1 MNSAFDRS
9 RSWRVLFV
17 LGLMFYLVPVAS
29 QAQEAS
35 IIGQVTDD
43 TGAVL
48 PGVTVT
54 ATSPAL
60 QVPQVIAVS
69 NERGEYRL
77 TPLPLGTYA
86 VEYLLAGF
94 QTLQRPDLRLTAGF
108 TAKVDVVMK
117 VSALSETIT
126 VSGASPVV
134 DTMSTTS
141 TTQLT
146 RETLE
151 VIPTGRNSIV
161 ALMLQAPG
169 ARPQLDWTFTTG
181 NPFFKVFGELGEQW
195 VALEG
200 VVTSGPKTGTQG
212 GNHYDYGAIEE
223 STVTTVGNRAEAP
236 TKGIQINVILKSG
249 GDDFHGSGYFAGT
262 GHRLEFD
269 NVDDALRARGVT
281 GGNPVKSRWDASG
294 ELGGRLIPSKLWFYG
309 SSRRR
314 GEKVQQ
320 FNAFHD
326 DGVTPSVSDQFQYF
340 HTLKMSYQMTP
351 ANKFIGFAQYVRQG
365 GEGTNNQFSS
375 YDSRIYSP
383 TQATTSK
390 IEWQAVRGNKF
401 VSVQTGAWIWNVT
414 RQCYSNNVAT
424 TDLLTTRT
432 TGCTNNYGIDSFE
445 GRNHTLGRLGWYK
458 SDLFLGNH
466 DFKAGFDYAAAHADR
481 KISSRDGSKNAAT
494 GLPTGP
500 VGNYQLVYRTPPGA
514 TGLVPFA
521 MDAYNNCYKDGQPE
535 CVPKDLT
542 HSTWLYLQDSWTIAR
557 RLTLNLGA
565 RYAHAVGFI
574 PEQCRS
580 ASDPPLQT
588 VYPAKCWDRIDFPT
602 WNSLV
607 PRLHAAYDP
616 NGNGKTV
623 IKGGWGRFAHNWH
636 SDELQ
641 MANENVHLVSRF
653 LWHDLNG
660 NKLFDPGEI
669 NFDLSGADFVSTS
682 LFTGGEDGLAGAVP
696 NPKLKEPMS
705 NEYTLSV
712 ERELMPN
719 FAIRATGIYSRQQT
733 FRVQNNLRPY
743 GVYNIPIT
751 NPDPGPDGVLG
762 TADDT
767 GKLITF
773 YEYPSALAPRQFQQ
787 PMLVNGT
794 ADDDQKFKTFEIAAS
809 KRLDRRWMLM
819 ASYSATKVYIPHV
832 QNTASTGNDF
842 TNPGLQVFL
851 ATLDPNA
858 EINTAYNLWEW
869 GARLDGAYIFPA
881 AVQVSAN
888 FEHRSGQPWA
898 RTVNFRAPA
907 GQPIPTIVLR
917 VEPIGAQRLPNINL
931 LHMRVEK
938 SFRVAQRQ
946 KLSVRL
952 NIFNVTNINTEQSIT
967 QLSGVNFGR
976 PGGTGG
982 GGAQGG
988 TLGVLS
994 PRIAELGLE
1003 YSF

>member
-1 MNSAFDRS
+1 MESNSRRRHLRLIF
-9 RSWRVLFV
+9 
-17 LGLMFYLVPVAS
+17 LVTTFLCLAPLAGW
-29 QAQEAS
+29 AQEAS

-60 QVPQVIAVS
+60 QVKEVIDVT

-77 TPLPLGTYA
+77 TPLPIGTYTVVYA
-86 VEYLLAGF
+86 LQGF
-94 QTLQRPDLRLTAGF
+94 QTVRREAMRLTIGF
-108 TAKVDVVMK
+108 TAKVDVLLK
-117 VSALSETIT
+117 ISELAETVT
-126 VSGASPVV
+126 VSGAAPVV
-134 DTMSTTS
+134 DVQSTTGR
-141 TTQLT
+141 TVMT

-161 ALMLQAPG
+161 ALMIQAPG
-169 ARPQLDWTFTTG
+169 ARPQLDWGFTTG

-212 GNHYDYGAIEE
+212 GNHYDYSAIEE
-223 STVTTVGNRAEAP
+223 SSVTTLGNTAEAP
-236 TKGIQINVILKSG
+236 TKGLQINVIVKSG
-249 GDDFHGSGYFAGT
+249 GDAFHGIGSFGGT
-262 GHRLEFD
+262 GHRFESD
-269 NVDDALRARGVT
+269 NVNDALRARGVT
-281 GGNPVKSRWDASG
+281 GGNHVNSTWDLSG
-294 ELGGRLIPSKLWFYG
+294 DLGGRIVRNKLWFYY
-309 SSRRR
+309 STRRR
-314 GEKVQQ
+314 EERVQT

-326 DGVTPSVSDQFQYF
+326 DGITPSATNMFQYF
-340 HTLKMSYQMTP
+340 HTAKLSYQMSP
-351 ANKFIGFAQYVRQG
+351 SNKVIGFVQYVRQG
-365 GEGTNNQFSS
+365 GEGTNDQFSS
-375 YDSRIYSP
+375 YDSRMYSP

-390 IEWQAVRGNKF
+390 IEWQGIRGDKVF
-401 VSVQTGAWIWNVT
+401 SLQTGAWIWNVT

-424 TDLLTTRT
+424 TDQLTNRL
-432 TGCTNNYGIDSFE
+432 TGCNNNYGIDSFE
-445 GRNHTLGRLGWYK
+445 GRNHTIGRMSWYK
-458 SDLFLGNH
+458 PNLFAGNH
-466 DFKAGFDYAAAHADR
+466 DFKIGFDYAAAHADR
-481 KISSRDGSKNAAT
+481 KISSRDGTKNQAT
-494 GLPTGP
+494 GLPKGS
-500 VGNYQLVYRTPPGA
+500 VGNYRLVYRTPPEA
-514 TGLVPFA
+514 TALVPFQ
-521 MDAYNNCYKDGQPE
+521 MEAYSNCYKDGQPE

-542 HSTWLYLQDSWTIAR
+542 HTTWLYMQDSWTIAR

-580 ASDPPLQT
+580 ASEPPLQT
-588 VYPAKCWDRIDFPT
+588 VYPAKCWDRIDFRT
-602 WNSLV
+602 WNSVV
-607 PRLHAAYDP
+607 PRLHAAYDL
-616 NGNGKTV
+616 NGDGKTV

-682 LFTGGEDGLAGAVP
+682 LFTGSEDGLAGAVP
-696 NPKLKEPMS
+696 NPNIKEPMS
-705 NEYTLSV
+705 NEYTMSV
-712 ERELMPN
+712 ERELMAN
-719 FAIRATGIYSRQQT
+719 FAVRATGIYSRQQV

-743 GVYNIPIT
+743 NAYTVPIT
-751 NPDPGPDGVLG
+751 LPDPGSDGVLG
-762 TADDT
+762 TADDP
-767 GKLITF
+767 GKSMTF
-773 YEYPSALAPRQFQQ
+773 YEYPVALAPRQFQQ
-787 PMLVNGT
+787 PMLVNGGP
-794 ADDDQKFKTFEIAAS
+794 ADDQKYKTFEIAAS

-819 ASYSATKVYIPHV
+819 ASYSATKVNIPHW
-832 QNTASTGNDF
+832 QNTAMVGNDF

-858 EINTAYNLWEW
+858 EINTAYNVLEW
-869 GARLDGAYIFPA
+869 QSRLDGAYQFPR

-888 FEHRSGQPWA
+888 FEHRSGAPWA

-917 VEPIGAQRLPNINL
+917 TEPIGARRLPNINL

-938 SFRVAQRQ
+938 SFRLAQGRRVAMQ
-946 KLSVRL
+946 L
-952 NIFNVTNINTEQSIT
+952 NVFNVTNINTEQNIT

-976 PGGTGG
+976 PGN
-982 GGAQGG
+982 
-988 TLGVLS
+988 VLS
-994 PRIAELGLE
+994 PRIVAFAAE
-1003 YSF
+1003 YHF